1 MKELDALCKTLKEG
15 RLKSKQAA
23 FNLHYDD
30 LCRAIGIY
38 GWGNIA
44 NFINSCT
51 EENLTVKTYKNMLDR
66 AKKKVSAGN
75 EKTAQPTKKAERQT
89 DKAIEQH
96 RPVQT
101 HEAIDGVELKE
112 YLKVCFNS
120 ESIAKRAIEAQ
131 VSIEQI
137 NEWDC
142 PNQVRLGTMLSNY
155 IRNK

>member
-1 MKELDALCKTLKEG
+1 
-15 RLKSKQAA
+15 
-23 FNLHYDD
+23 
-30 LCRAIGIY
+30 
-38 GWGNIA
+38 
-44 NFINSCT
+44 
-51 EENLTVKTYKNMLDR
+51 MLNR
-66 AKKKVSAGN
+66 AKNKVSEGN
-75 EKTAQPTKKAERQT
+75 KKAVQPTKKAERQT
-89 DKAIEQH
+89 DKDIEQR

-101 HEAIDGVELKE
+101 HEAVDSVALKE